1 MPVTSP
7 SRPERL
13 RLGLTWRVVT
23 LTSLLL
29 VALAVLFT
37 YLSHT
42 NLTRQFTATR
52 QEQIERQQ
60 RELEFAIRRSEKG
73 LQQLAGLIAASPDL
87 GPALEQ
93 GAPPSPPEALSRTSR
108 HQGAIRSPS
117 SGAISHTSAARLTA
131 IS

>member
-1 MPVTSP
+1 M
-7 SRPERL
+7 SRASDSRSQRL

-37 YLSHT
+37 YLSYT
-42 NLTRQFTATR
+42 NLTRQFTASR

-60 RELEFAIRRSEKG
+60 RELEFAIRRSENG

-87 GPALEQ
+87 GPANIK
-93 GAPPSPPEALSRTSR
+93 RKKKKKM
-108 HQGAIRSPS
+108 
-117 SGAISHTSAARLTA
+117 
-131 IS
+131 

>member
-60 RELEFAIRRSEKG
+60 QAALPDGRQGVEEDQDADVLATPQETASRAI
-73 LQQLAGLIAASPDL
+73 QI
-87 GPALEQ
+87 
-93 GAPPSPPEALSRTSR
+93 
-108 HQGAIRSPS
+108 IR
-117 SGAISHTSAARLTA
+117 
-131 IS
+131 